1 MYKGLQKGTLPG
13 ISGQHFKGLDRGIYK
28 GLQHNTA
35 TIQKETMAWLQAIDK
50 SGYPRPSWRY
60 VVDMDWFIINLKQA
74 GIWPLLDRL
83 WVFATEH
90 RGHARIPINIPTA
103 TPITEINSPMFTRG
117 KGYTGDGISAYLNLN
132 YNPHSQ
138 GVNYTLNNNSFGYY
152 LISQISFTNQYG
164 MGVGDGTNL
173 AAINAPF
180 FNSSTYY
187 SFSYN
192 NDPLNDQSVGT
203 SSPQK
208 SLFSSV
214 RTIST
219 QMHIYN
225 RGVDITSSLTQS
237 SASIPN
243 FVMYGLGANNA
254 GSIGAPTSAL
264 IGMSYTGSGNINQV
278 TFYNIIQS
286 FAIKIGFN
294 V

>member
-60 VVDMDWFIINLKQA
+60 IVDMDWFIINLKQA

-103 TPITEINSPMFTRG
+103 TPITEINSPMFTKY
-117 KGYTGDGISAYLNLN
+117 KGYTGDGISSCLNLN

-138 GVNYTLNNNSFGYY
+138 GINYTINNNSFGYY
-152 LISQISFTNQYG
+152 LVSQSTYSNQYG
-164 MGVGDGTNL
+164 IGIGDGTNY
-173 AAINAPF
+173 AALNVPYLNAG
-180 FNSSTYY
+180 TYY

-192 NDPLNDQSVGT
+192 NCSLNDQSLGT
-203 SSPQK
+203 TAPQK

-214 RTIST
+214 RMIPT

-225 RGVDITSSLTQS
+225 RGLDITSSLAQN
-237 SASIPN
+237 ASGIPN
-243 FVMYGLGANNA
+243 YSMYVLGVNSS
-254 GSIGAPTSAL
+254 GSIGAPTSAQ
-264 IGMSYTGSGNINQV
+264 IGMSYTGSGSINQM
-278 TFYNIIQS
+278 TFFNILQAYAS
-286 FAIKIGFN
+286 KVGFN